1 LLKKT
6 IEYKD
11 FNGDTLVED
20 FYFHLGK
27 AELVRIQMSRKGLQE
42 YLQEIVDR
50 EDGAAVLEFFED
62 FILRSYGKKSPD
74 GKRFIQTDE
83 MRQEF
88 KNSLAYDN
96 LFMELCT
103 NSEKAAE
110 FVAAV
115 IPEGLEEELTKLMAT
130 NDSPVKLVEARE
142 LSLQEATEM
151 DQDELRSGLATG
163 RYKLS

>member
-11 FNGDTLVED
+11 FNGNMVTED
-20 FYFHLGK
+20 CYFHLGK

-42 YLQEIVDR
+42 YLQEIVEA
-50 EDGAAVLEFFED
+50 EDGVAVLAFFED

-74 GKRFIQTDE
+74 GRRFIQSDE
-83 MRQEF
+83 MRQDF
-88 KNSLAYDN
+88 KNSLAYDQ

-103 NSEKAAE
+103 DSEKAAE
-110 FVAAV
+110 FVATV
-115 IPEGLEEELTKLMAT
+115 IPEGLEEELTQLMAAGE
-130 NDSPVKLVEARE
+130 SPVKLVEARE